1 MAWASY
7 GAPYV
12 LAYMVF
18 QGSPLTEVTYLYIY
32 SLPLCLLHFRCWMH
46 TNDIFRSGKTVKI
59 GSLEQFHINIHLLH
73 QH

>member
-18 QGSPLTEVTYLYIY
+18 QGSPLAEVTHNIFIY
-32 SLPLCLLHFRCWMH
+32 PFTHVCLCV
-46 TNDIFRSGKTVKI
+46 GI
-59 GSLEQFHINIHLLH
+59 GCSRAISSVLEK
-73 QH
+73 